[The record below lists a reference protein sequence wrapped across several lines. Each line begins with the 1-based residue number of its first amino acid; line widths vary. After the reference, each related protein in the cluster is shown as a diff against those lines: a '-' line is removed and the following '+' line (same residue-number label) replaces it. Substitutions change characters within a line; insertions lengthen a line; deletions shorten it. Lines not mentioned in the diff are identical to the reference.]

1 MNYKIGV
8 IIGGPSPEHDISV
21 LTGLQSA
28 RILSAKHDVS
38 IIYWTKDNK
47 WFLLDHKL
55 ESSDFVQNSK
65 LLTKELHINL
75 GKDNCF
81 TFKRKKLD
89 IDVYVNS
96 CHGGP
101 GEDGSLQG
109 LLEVMEAKFTGPNL
123 NIAQLCMD
131 KYAFYSLMKSN
142 NLPVLDKFKIKS
154 GKTPDFE
161 GPYVLKPQFGGS
173 SIGVEVVKNY
183 ETALKIIET
192 SDLYTKG
199 ALLEKYLENADDLLI
214 GVRNY
219 PEFSYSEIEK
229 PIRNS
234 NLFSYKDKYLTNGGL
249 EGSKRELPAK
259 LTEDLN
265 KKITSLVEEINN
277 VIPTRGIVRYDFLK
291 IEDNIYINE
300 INTIPGSHALY
311 LWNNLNISKYEL
323 LSDLL
328 DEALRDDLYKWSTE
342 GSDGL
347 ALKSAKDIQ
356 SKLG

>member
-8 IIGGPSPEHDISV
+8 IIGGPSPEHDISI

-131 KYAFYSLMKSN
+131 KYMHFIHS
-142 NLPVLDKFKIKS
+142 
-154 GKTPDFE
+154 
-161 GPYVLKPQFGGS
+161 
-173 SIGVEVVKNY
+173 
-183 ETALKIIET
+183 
-192 SDLYTKG
+192 
-199 ALLEKYLENADDLLI
+199 
-214 GVRNY
+214 
-219 PEFSYSEIEK
+219 
-229 PIRNS
+229 
-234 NLFSYKDKYLTNGGL
+234 
-249 EGSKRELPAK
+249 
-259 LTEDLN
+259 
-265 KKITSLVEEINN
+265 
-277 VIPTRGIVRYDFLK
+277 
-291 IEDNIYINE
+291 
-300 INTIPGSHALY
+300 
-311 LWNNLNISKYEL
+311 
-323 LSDLL
+323 
-328 DEALRDDLYKWSTE
+328 
-342 GSDGL
+342 
-347 ALKSAKDIQ
+347 
-356 SKLG
+356 